1 MATAE
6 TRVAWPSGD
15 AARQFERWLELIPR
29 CGREPGGVAL
39 DALADQFGDT
49 KERIVTDAQAL
60 GDRAYYLPGG
70 FADSITI
77 LVEPDRL
84 EIESP
89 GQFQRP
95 VRFSPLEA
103 LALQLGL
110 QVVLAEA
117 PEQERDT
124 LETAVSELTAVL
136 QSDGGF
142 ETPSDSLAYGSLLAG
157 AAPQIMETV
166 RLALRER
173 RLLEMRYFKPYA
185 PEEPRP
191 RKVSPWALAAVR
203 GTWYLLARDEGAG
216 EPRVFR
222 LDRIV
227 EARATAA
234 AAEVA
239 ENVRV
244 EDYIDP
250 ERVYRGDEDDLEVT
264 IRYSPRIAR
273 WIRERYGEEVEGQP
287 DGSVVVRHRCKSPWW
302 AVARVL
308 SYGLEA
314 EIGRP
319 PEVRAILRRVVQGTA
334 NLPLE

>member
-1 MATAE
+1 METAE

-29 CGREPGGVAL
+29 CGREPGGVPL
-39 DALADQFGDT
+39 DALADQLGDS
-49 KERIVTDAQAL
+49 KQRIVADAQAL
-60 GDRAYYLPGG
+60 GNRAYYLPGG
-70 FADSITI
+70 FVDSIMI
-77 LVEPDRL
+77 LVETDRL
-84 EIESP
+84 EINSP

-117 PEQERDT
+117 PEEERDT

-136 QSDGGF
+136 QSDGG
-142 ETPSDSLAYGSLLAG
+142 SDAPAGALAYGSPLTG
-157 AAPQIMETV
+157 ATPQIMETV

-173 RLLEMRYFKPYA
+173 RLLEIHYFKPYP

-227 EARATAA
+227 EARATDE

-250 ERVYRGDEDDLEVT
+250 ECVYRGDEDDLEVT

-273 WIRERYGEEVEGQP
+273 WIRERYGEEAEGQP

-302 AVARVL
+302 AVGRVL
-308 SYGLEA
+308 SYGDLA
-314 EIGRP
+314 
-319 PEVRAILRRVVQGTA
+319 EVR
-334 NLPLE
+334 LPEEVRGLIGNMLGALCCL